1 MDFYSRDLK
10 DTDIEDIN
18 ELYNLT
24 EVNKYQTW
32 GVQSYEDTK
41 EFIDEVITQDSDLVY
56 NVLVNPDTDKVI
68 GTIQLAIDEGNKS
81 AEIEFII
88 HPNYW
93 NNGIATNIAKT
104 IIKYAFKVLKL
115 NRVWASIDSN
125 NIAARMVL
133 QNLEMKLEGI
143 FRENRLVDGE
153 YRDTLNYAI
162 LKSEY

>member
-1 MDFYSRDLK
+1 MDFYSRDLI
-10 DTDIEDIN
+10 DTDIDDIN
-18 ELYNLT
+18 ELHNLT
-24 EVNKYQTW
+24 EVTKYQTW
-32 GVQSYEDTK
+32 RAQSNEETK
-41 EFIDEVITQDSDLVY
+41 QFISEVINKDSNFVY
-56 NVLVNPDTDKVI
+56 NVLVDPDTDKVI
-68 GTIQLAIDEGNKS
+68 GTIQLAIDEEHKS
-81 AEIEFII
+81 AEIDFII

-115 NRVWASIDSN
+115 NRIWASIDSN
-125 NIAARMVL
+125 NIAASMVL

-162 LKSEY
+162 LRSEY

>member
-1 MDFYSRDLK
+1 MDFYSRDLI
-10 DTDIEDIN
+10 DTDIDDIN
-18 ELYNLT
+18 ELHNLT
-24 EVNKYQTW
+24 EVTKYQTW
-32 GVQSYEDTK
+32 RAQSNEETK
-41 EFIDEVITQDSDLVY
+41 QFISEVINKNSNFVY

-68 GTIQLAIDEGNKS
+68 GTIQLAIDEEHKS
-81 AEIEFII
+81 AEIDFII

-115 NRVWASIDSN
+115 NRIWASIDSN
-125 NIAARMVL
+125 NIAASMVL

-162 LKSEY
+162 LRSEY

>member
-1 MDFYSRDLK
+1 MDFYSRDLI
-10 DTDIEDIN
+10 DTDIDDIN
-18 ELYNLT
+18 ELHNLT
-24 EVNKYQTW
+24 EVTKYQTW
-32 GVQSYEDTK
+32 STQSNEETK
-41 EFIDEVITQDSDLVY
+41 QFIDEVINKNSNFVY

-68 GTIQLAIDEGNKS
+68 GTIQLAIDERNKS

-115 NRVWASIDSN
+115 NRIWASIDSN

-133 QNLEMKLEGI
+133 QNLEMKLEGL

-153 YRDTLNYAI
+153 YSDTLNYAI
-162 LKSEY
+162 LRSEY

>member
-133 QNLEMKLEGI
+133 QNLEMKLEGV

-153 YRDTLNYAI
+153 YRDTLKYAI

>member
-1 MDFYSRDLK
+1 MDFYSRDLI
-10 DTDIEDIN
+10 DTDIDDIN
-18 ELYNLT
+18 ELHNLT
-24 EVNKYQTW
+24 EVTKYQTW
-32 GVQSYEDTK
+32 KTQSNEETK
-41 EFIDEVITQDSDLVY
+41 QFISEVINKDSNFVY

-68 GTIQLAIDEGNKS
+68 GTIQLAIDEEHKS
-81 AEIEFII
+81 AEIDFII

-115 NRVWASIDSN
+115 NRIWASIDSN
-125 NIAARMVL
+125 NIAASMVL

-162 LKSEY
+162 LRSEY

>member
-115 NRVWASIDSN
+115 NRIWASIDSN

-133 QNLEMKLEGI
+133 QNLEMKLEGV

>member
-24 EVNKYQTW
+24 EVNKYQNW

-41 EFIDEVITQDSDLVY
+41 EFIDEVIIQDSDLVY

-133 QNLEMKLEGI
+133 QNLEMKLEGV

>member
-1 MDFYSRDLK
+1 MDFYSRDLI
-10 DTDIEDIN
+10 DTDIDDIN

-24 EVNKYQTW
+24 EVTKYQTW
-32 GVQSYEDTK
+32 KTQSNEETK
-41 EFIDEVITQDSDLVY
+41 QFLREVINQDSNVVY

-68 GTIQLAIDEGNKS
+68 GTIQLVIDEVNKS

-115 NRVWASIDSN
+115 NRVAASIDSN
-125 NIAARMVL
+125 NTAARMVL
-133 QNLEMKLEGI
+133 QNLEMKLEGVL
-143 FRENRLVDGE
+143 RENRLVDGE
-153 YRDTLNYAI
+153 YRDTLSYAI
-162 LKSEY
+162 LRSEY

>member
-1 MDFYSRDLK
+1 MDFYSRDLI
-10 DTDIEDIN
+10 DTDIDDIN
-18 ELYNLT
+18 ELHNLT
-24 EVNKYQTW
+24 EVTKYQTW
-32 GVQSYEDTK
+32 SAQSNEETK
-41 EFIDEVITQDSDLVY
+41 QFISEVINKDSNFVY
-56 NVLVNPDTDKVI
+56 NVLVNPDTDEVI
-68 GTIQLAIDEGNKS
+68 GTIQLAIDEEHKS
-81 AEIEFII
+81 AEIDFII

-115 NRVWASIDSN
+115 NRIWASIDSN
-125 NIAARMVL
+125 NIAASMVL

-162 LKSEY
+162 LRSEY

>member
-32 GVQSYEDTK
+32 GVQSYEETK

-133 QNLEMKLEGI
+133 QNLEMKLEGV
-143 FRENRLVDGE
+143 FRENRLVGGE
-153 YRDTLNYAI
+153 YSDTLNYAI

>member
-81 AEIEFII
+81 AEIKFII

-133 QNLEMKLEGI
+133 QNLEMKLEGV

-153 YRDTLNYAI
+153 YRDTLKYAI

>member
-1 MDFYSRDLK
+1 MDFYSRDLI
-10 DTDIEDIN
+10 DTDIDDIS
-18 ELYNLT
+18 ELHNLT
-24 EVNKYQTW
+24 EVTKYQTW
-32 GVQSYEDTK
+32 STQTYEETK
-41 EFIDEVITQDSDLVY
+41 QFIGEVINQDSNFVY

-133 QNLEMKLEGI
+133 QNLEMKLEGV

-153 YRDTLNYAI
+153 YSDTLNYAI
-162 LKSEY
+162 LRSEY

>member
-68 GTIQLAIDEGNKS
+68 GTIQLAIDEGNKR

-133 QNLEMKLEGI
+133 QNLEMKLEGV

>member
-133 QNLEMKLEGI
+133 QNLEMKLEGV

-153 YRDTLNYAI
+153 YRDSLNYAI